1 MTAESTKSEDDQNLR
16 RAIYTTDGGWSP
28 AVAFADHLSIA
39 APALAEVDGTLYG
52 AHRGARQ
59 GDKRQLPVR
68 WTSFSPASVQPYV
81 DALDEANK
89 SLPEKA
95 TDGQTEQW
103 QKKLKAAADAREW
116 APDQNADRIE
126 SAETPALVNDNGT
139 LRMVFTWL
147 DQDRRQVAPSS
158 LWETYLTQVGGKPA
172 WARPC
177 KIEAATGMPLAPAR
191 AVFNDTVHLVY
202 ADLTRNRAGHL
213 VLTPEGTWLAPTTPT
228 GERVEGPG
236 TAYVRDGAARVVE
249 HYGWQGNHA
258 LAVHD
263 GQLHLVMR
271 TEIHSP
277 NLSHSVFDGTSWT
290 QTKSIQFKD
299 GSGSWPLQSLRS
311 VALASYDGK
320 LHAVSCPPRG
330 GDKLFHLPWTKA
342 DHWSRPVLLDGHRS
356 NNIPALLLFNEGPAG
371 AQREHLLLV
380 RRGIDRYVPGS
391 QSDQPEPPSI
401 KDVESQGKSIDFKG
415 DFPKSGNFRF
425 DHIFTDLE
433 PGTYTQDQRRPHQE
447 DRRLLVRQQGRP
459 QRGRTRHQPLGT
471 HRHRRRLRHHHH
483 LIPTPRR
490 VTEPGPPPPAG
501 RGPRRLRDGRRQQW
515 LYSNPVAGNPV
526 ARRTGRVSG
535 RSATRHDAGESEPAY
550 LVFGAS
556 KRTERTSR
564 VSLAGWPCAF
574 SRHSGPLQFAPR

>member
-1 MTAESTKSEDDQNLR
+1 M
-16 RAIYTTDGGWSP
+16 
-28 AVAFADHLSIA
+28 
-39 APALAEVDGTLYG
+39 
-52 AHRGARQ
+52 
-59 GDKRQLPVR
+59 
-68 WTSFSPASVQPYV
+68 
-81 DALDEANK
+81 
-89 SLPEKA
+89 
-95 TDGQTEQW
+95 
-103 QKKLKAAADAREW
+103 KAAADARKW

-147 DQDRRQVAPSS
+147 DQDRRQGAPSS

-177 KIEAATGMPLAPAR
+177 KIEAATGMPLAPAL

-202 ADLTRNRAGHL
+202 ADPTRNRAGHL

-228 GERVEGPG
+228 DERVEGPG

-290 QTKSIQFKD
+290 QTKTIQFKD

-330 GDKLFHLPWTKA
+330 GDKLFHLTWTKA

-356 NNIPALLLFNEGPAG
+356 NNTPALLLFNEGPAG

-380 RRGIDRYVPGS
+380 HRGIDRYVPGS
-391 QSDQPEPPSI
+391 QSDQPEPPSM
-401 KDVESQGKSIDFKG
+401 KDVESQGKTTHGQGFAEYGIDAWSRVGHHVFLTPATMKGGKQALIASWQALAEYRWAGSWYRENYEKPYNAHVEGTLRLYKKGDSLFLKSIDFKG

-433 PGTYTQDQRRPHQE
+433 PGTYT
-447 DRRLLVRQQGRP
+447 LKISGA
-459 QRGRTRHQPLGT
+459 RTKK
-471 HRHRRRLRHHHH
+471 
-483 LIPTPRR
+483 
-490 VTEPGPPPPAG
+490 
-501 RGPRRLRDGRRQQW
+501 
-515 LYSNPVAGNPV
+515 
-526 ARRTGRVSG
+526 TGG
-535 RSATRHDAGESEPAY
+535 Y
-550 LVFGAS
+550 WYAS
-556 KRTERTSR
+556 KGALSEGEPDTNR
-564 VSLAGWPCAF
+564 
-574 SRHSGPLQFAPR
+574 